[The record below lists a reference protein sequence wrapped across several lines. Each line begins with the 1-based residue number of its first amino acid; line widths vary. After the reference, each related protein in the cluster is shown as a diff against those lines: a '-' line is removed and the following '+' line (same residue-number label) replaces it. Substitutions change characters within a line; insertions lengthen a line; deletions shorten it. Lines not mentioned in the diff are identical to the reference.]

1 MKKILFLLPIL
12 FLFSNCREKI
22 QGCLD
27 PEASN
32 FDPSADET
40 CCCEYPQLSIRFSYN
55 NYDTDTTAFA
65 LNQVYNDNGN
75 NAYYINNINLYLSDF
90 ELIKSNNSVLR
101 ISDSLTVI
109 LQNGTLTNII
119 DDVIIL
125 KPNTF
130 KYDIGTI
137 TTSGDFAK
145 IRFKVGLNDLIN
157 QTNPEEISTTH
168 ALSKDKNLY
177 ATNGYI
183 FNKID
188 IIADTS
194 TTDLITNFEIT
205 TPFVEIELTYDFS
218 IYAGFDTEIKINA
231 DLKKLLETID
241 FQGDNVST
249 IQSKIVTN
257 TNDIFTI
264 VE

>member
-1 MKKILFLLPIL
+1 MKKLLFLLPII

-40 CCCEYPQLSIRFSYN
+40 CCCEYPQFSIRFSYN

-90 ELIKSNNSVLR
+90 ELIKIDNSVLR
-101 ISDSLTVI
+101 ISDSLDII
-109 LQNGTLTNII
+109 LQNGTLANII
-119 DDVIIL
+119 DDIIIL
-125 KPNTF
+125 KSNTF
-130 KYDIGTI
+130 KYDIGTT
-137 TTSGDFAK
+137 TTSGDFVK
-145 IRFKVGLNDLIN
+145 IRFKVGLNDLVN
-157 QTNPEEISTTH
+157 QTNPEEISITH

-177 ATNGYI
+177 AANGYI

-188 IIADTS
+188 IVTDTS
-194 TTDLITNFEIT
+194 ATDVITNFEVT
-205 TPFVEIELTYDFS
+205 TPFVEIELTHNFS
-218 IYAGFDTEIKINA
+218 IYAGFNTQLKINA
-231 DLKKLLETID
+231 DLKKLLAAVN
-241 FQGDNVST
+241 FQTDDVST
-249 IQSKIVTN
+249 IQSKIVMN
-257 TNDIFTI
+257 TSNIFTI